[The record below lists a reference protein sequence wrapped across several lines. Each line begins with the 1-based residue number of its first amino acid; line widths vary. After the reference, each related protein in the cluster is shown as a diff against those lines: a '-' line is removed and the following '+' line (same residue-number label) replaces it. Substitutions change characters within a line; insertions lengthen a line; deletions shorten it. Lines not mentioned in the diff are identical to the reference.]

1 MVLHRP
7 VELAGIIGMCVL
19 GLIQNDEILK
29 EEGPGFVRAM
39 QTRGRGVRQNQGWS
53 KFAFP

>member
-7 VELAGIIGMCVL
+7 VELAGIIGMRLL

-39 QTRGRGVRQNQGWS
+39 QTRDRGKR
-53 KFAFP
+53 